1 MALWAAVQPPLS
13 TNGGPHI
20 RKLWLHYVY
29 RTVCWWCFDI
39 INVEFGITASSTTH
53 LCPVYALNVGQLWWE
68 ALTLWLIMKQRF
80 WYLAVREEN
89 CSVTLHHHW
98 WVTYLWKMLLLLV
111 MFKRCEDVF
120 KLVLLTHK
128 FWQLKGRQTEAHCE
142 DTQSLCFWPQRSQSA
157 SLYSTVHINVSLFS
171 QCYKIECF
179 VDMLTKGVKVPK

>member
-89 CSVTLHHHW
+89 CSVWHYIITDESRICERCCCCW
-98 WVTYLWKMLLLLV
+98 WCLSVAKTSSNLYYWLISSDSWRGGKQKHTV
-111 MFKRCEDVF
+111 R
-120 KLVLLTHK
+120 THS
-128 FWQLKGRQTEAHCE
+128 HCVS
-142 DTQSLCFWPQRSQSA
+142 DHSDHSQRLCIRRST
-157 SLYSTVHINVSLFS
+157 STFLFS
-171 QCYKIECF
+171 VSVIK
-179 VDMLTKGVKVPK
+179 